1 MITLCSLPNW
11 EIAAF
16 YLISCCLI
24 NESRRNFTRHQIMN
38 NIDEIIPMLIGF
50 GHKKKPAHPEET
62 LQRTLQNMRDKNW
75 IEFLG
80 KGDYKLTQAGF
91 DKLLELKKDLQLIEV
106 LKEAFYQKRKEII
119 SGDLCLGKG
128 KAGSITI

>member
-16 YLISCCLI
+16 YLISCLT
-24 NESRRNFTRHQIMN
+24 NESKRNFTRHQIMN

-62 LQRTLQNMRDKNW
+62 LQKTLQNMRDKRW
-75 IEFLG
+75 IEFLER
-80 KGDYKLTQAGF
+80 GDYKLTQSGF
-91 DKLLELKKDLQLIEV
+91 DKLQELKKDLQLIEV
-106 LKEAFYQKRKEII
+106 LKEAFHQKRKEII
-119 SGDLCLGKG
+119 SGDFCLEKG
-128 KAGSITI
+128 KAGSTTI